1 MSTSCMDSLSAS
13 SPRMHVTD
21 HGELDARDSA
31 LLLWC
36 RTDVAGQPSVKSY
49 HDSAAQASF
58 ATKAVFLIDGIVP
71 LLSHW
76 AFSDIFEEQVRTRQA
91 SPII

>member
-1 MSTSCMDSLSAS
+1 MSILHGLSLSLLSAG
-13 SPRMHVTD
+13 PVTD
-21 HGELDARDSA
+21 GSP
-31 LLLWC
+31 LLWC
-36 RTDVAGQPSVKSY
+36 CTDVAGQPSVKSY

>member
-1 MSTSCMDSLSAS
+1 MGVTRG
-13 SPRMHVTD
+13 SP
-21 HGELDARDSA
+21 
-31 LLLWC
+31 LLWC
-36 RTDVAGQPSVKSY
+36 CADVAGQPSVKSY

-91 SPII
+91 LQSSRHGTLCQTMRHP

>member
-1 MSTSCMDSLSAS
+1 M
-13 SPRMHVTD
+13 
-21 HGELDARDSA
+21 
-31 LLLWC
+31 
-36 RTDVAGQPSVKSY
+36 KSY

-76 AFSDIFEEQVRTRQA
+76 AFSDIFEEQVRLSSISNHLEMEHCVR
-91 SPII
+91 P

>member
-1 MSTSCMDSLSAS
+1 MSILHGLALSLLAADASGECLIVTSC
-13 SPRMHVTD
+13 
-21 HGELDARDSA
+21 
-31 LLLWC
+31 C
-36 RTDVAGQPSVKSY
+36 TDVAGQPSVKSY

-76 AFSDIFEEQVRTRQA
+76 AFSDIFEEQVRPRQA
-91 SPII
+91 SRHGTHCVRP